1 VTTLVPVTPGFL
13 ESVWIVVRPFAER
26 AAKHGRGLWTPES
39 FYRGVSRGDA
49 QLWLAADGGRVRS
62 ALATEIVASPDSKV
76 FRVLWFSGSRD
87 DVHHFRRI
95 RDWAAE
101 QGCTTL
107 IYEGRKGWARMRPTA
122 KVVGMI
128 YQEEI

>member
-1 VTTLVPVTPGFL
+1 MTVLVPVTPDFV
-13 ESVWIVVRPFAER
+13 ESVWIAVLPFAER

-39 FYRGVSRGDA
+39 TYEAIRRGNA
-49 QLWLAADGGRVRS
+49 QLWLAADSGKVKS
-62 ALATEIVASPDSKV
+62 ALATEIVTSPDSTV

-87 DVHHFRRI
+87 DMHHFRRI

-101 QGCTTL
+101 QGCTTM

-128 YQEEI
+128 YQESI